1 MMICKPIREGG
12 SAVRRVWRNSFTC
25 GVVRDGMTH
34 PAAAD
39 SAGGVFCRGCPS
51 WAVYL
56 HKRLRESPPPEL
68 GRTFSTAGIGEEKSP
83 VSGSHWCRLTTPEKM
98 TNALGVWQ
106 RPLGSTRHR
115 CTTRACR
122 LWKFCL
128 ELSAVHWIVTVPP
141 EPVQVPQHL
150 DRDASDVE
158 VPNTLLA
165 ANEDE
170 TEENVDG
177 TSERGLGKKLKK
189 WRKKAEHA
197 LGDTAKAIGISKP
210 AKELPEDMSF
220 RIHACAV
227 GYQLTSMV
235 ENCDDVELLEALIRK
250 NAQAHR
256 AHPGVTKTH
265 FRIMTKAIMDVLQ
278 AKISKL
284 MTHDAVAAW
293 EKLFTFIVTVT
304 AIVFESS
311 EVASNAK
318 KKSEDNVSNT
328 SASSKMLNSQKSSA
342 GSSSLGQRRSS
353 ASRSSLNKSRAA
365 SITAIV
371 PYRDLSAHSS
381 SAIVKAQKSKTSL
394 IEQLKTKGKKG

>member
-106 RPLGSTRHR
+106 RPLGSTRS
-115 CTTRACR
+115 CTVKTFQAIIC
-122 LWKFCL
+122 
-128 ELSAVHWIVTVPP
+128 ITI
-141 EPVQVPQHL
+141 
-150 DRDASDVE
+150 
-158 VPNTLLA
+158 LA
-165 ANEDE
+165 ATCTAAPEGVVKKGAVEKTELDE
-170 TEENVDG
+170 
-177 TSERGLGKKLKK
+177 SLQ
-189 WRKKAEHA
+189 A
-197 LGDTAKAIGISKP
+197 LEVLSRAVGSSLDSNRAPRTGKP